1 MLVILLDTEEYRDGF
16 ASGLGRQI
24 PIFSLVKKT
33 APSWCG
39 ASTPLVLLHHH
50 HGGLGCREEYITE
63 RSLKLKHMNQSGKL
77 QSCQSLCSF
86 FSGKV
91 HRQHHFFTIAER
103 GKRIPE
109 SIKWNCEH
117 FLQGIQFNTRPQT
130 VPNFPKSVWDWW
142 PNALSAY

>member
-1 MLVILLDTEEYRDGF
+1 M
-16 ASGLGRQI
+16 
-24 PIFSLVKKT
+24 
-33 APSWCG
+33 WC
-39 ASTPLVLLHHH
+39 STPLVLLHHH

-77 QSCQSLCSF
+77 QSCQSPCSF

-109 SIKWNCEH
+109 SIKWNCEQLSIFSKVFSSTLAPKLCLISQSRSETDDPMH
-117 FLQGIQFNTRPQT
+117 FQPI
-130 VPNFPKSVWDWW
+130 NFLIHS
-142 PNALSAY
+142 LFYH